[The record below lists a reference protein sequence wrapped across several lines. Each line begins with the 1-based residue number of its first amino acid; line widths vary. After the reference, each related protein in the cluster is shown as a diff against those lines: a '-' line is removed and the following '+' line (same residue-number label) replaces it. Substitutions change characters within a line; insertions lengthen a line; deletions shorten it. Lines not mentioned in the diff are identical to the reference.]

1 MHEAEELPRP
11 RPVLLSSAVHAGAVA
26 RLPEAEEEAGLAGRH
41 GHAWQKFLAKPQ
53 FSARKGVF
61 LLEQLK
67 DPGSAS
73 KTFKYAE

>member
-41 GHAWQKFLAKPQ
+41 GHA
-53 FSARKGVF
+53 
-61 LLEQLK
+61 
-67 DPGSAS
+67 
-73 KTFKYAE
+73 